1 MVPELVP
8 TTQIATTLP
17 ATTTAETTTT
27 ETTIIETTTESSTTI
42 KTRMIEETTQ
52 APSTEKLTDKPTDLN
67 QNRKSTTVAD
77 ILRTRSSQK
86 ISIFPV
92 TTKYKFISHTTASI
106 RKTVSTGSA
115 TYSTSKKAVT
125 GSTVDPPKPNNS
137 TITPSAGEVKN
148 RLESVLETFVLGKHK
163 KVFNKRFIVN
173 KIITYSLCL
182 LFLFLN
188 TCRSI
193 YLYFNVI
200 KY

>member
-27 ETTIIETTTESSTTI
+27 ETTIIETTRESSTTI
-42 KTRMIEETTQ
+42 KTTMIEETTVKTTTTQ
-52 APSTEKLTDKPTDLN
+52 APSTEKLTDKTTDIN

-77 ILRTRSSQK
+77 IS
-86 ISIFPV
+86 SIFPV

-115 TYSTSKKAVT
+115 TYSTTKKAVT
-125 GSTVDPPKPNNS
+125 GPTVDATKPNNS

-148 RLESVLETFVLGKHK
+148 RLESVLETFVLGKRHSK
-163 KVFNKRFIVN
+163 QNNNIFLIFVFPF
-173 KIITYSLCL
+173 S
-182 LFLFLN
+182 
-188 TCRSI
+188 
-193 YLYFNVI
+193 
-200 KY
+200 